1 MLRGVCESNAHLL
14 FVVTN
19 WDDVPHLADKRPYGG
34 QKMNK
39 PKRPIICVVSAE
51 ANSIEQ
57 RQILFGIIEKAQ
69 EYGYDTAVLSNIY
82 NPNISI
88 NSLECENKIYE
99 LVLSEQI
106 SAVILISESFVNE
119 QIREAI
125 ANSMLTKDVPI
136 IVLGAHLEEFANSK
150 FTFINTSDIDD
161 TVEIIDHLI
170 DEHGLTDIDYL
181 SGYDY
186 LEFSHN
192 RAEGYRQSLR
202 KHGIEVDENKIH
214 FGDFWMTSGEELAK
228 KYVSGA
234 LPLPQA
240 VACANDYMAYGLL
253 DEFRRNNIRVPEDVA
268 VIGYEYINQRLM
280 HYPLLTTYQR
290 NRADLGRCAVE
301 MIRDRLDGI
310 KEPEFTP
317 PKGRFIQ
324 GDSCPCGKK
333 LDNYFKELDSA
344 KVKSDFEAWNLFSSL
359 DQEITESKNL
369 DEFVEILGKFHWLI
383 RDAYNVVLCLQ
394 SNWYDPTAEA
404 SDVMSCR
411 DVMPWFDN
419 TPYEAHRFDFAEI
432 FSRCQ
437 TPAVYYFNPLFF
449 GQRLFGHIIL
459 RYDVPDTYDDIFRN
473 WIKSVSICLEF
484 LRMKND
490 IRYLTSCQNLSEQRD
505 TLTGMYNATG
515 LERAYNSAVLHGNKE
530 MYFVMLRICLS
541 EESIS
546 IANTDDRIKAVLDAS
561 RALDEFCGNHDICGR
576 INENTLICVV
586 QRNAPPELIGDCVAS
601 ILLQHKKYM
610 EYYGADSF
618 VCVCEQCSGVPYK
631 EIFEKCSAEA
641 DIKARA
647 LDEKKIISHYREME
661 EIRSYVYSRPTE
673 TFDSE
678 SLHDLFPG
686 STGYLRSVFKR
697 CFGISFH
704 KDCIIARIAKA
715 KYYLSTTTLNV
726 IEISEKCGY
735 LDSKY
740 FLRQF
745 SMVVGMTPIQ
755 YRVSIQY

>member
-1 MLRGVCESNAHLL
+1 
-14 FVVTN
+14 
-19 WDDVPHLADKRPYGG
+19 
-34 QKMNK
+34 MNK

-333 LDNYFKELDSA
+333 LDNYFKELDSGA
-344 KVKSDFEAWNLFSSL
+344 LPPVQLVRPD
-359 DQEITESKNL
+359 
-369 DEFVEILGKFHWLI
+369 GGGI
-383 RDAYNVVLCLQ
+383 RRHEL
-394 SNWYDPTAEA
+394 P
-404 SDVMSCR
+404 R
-411 DVMPWFDN
+411 
-419 TPYEAHRFDFAEI
+419 
-432 FSRCQ
+432 
-437 TPAVYYFNPLFF
+437 
-449 GQRLFGHIIL
+449 
-459 RYDVPDTYDDIFRN
+459 
-473 WIKSVSICLEF
+473 
-484 LRMKND
+484 
-490 IRYLTSCQNLSEQRD
+490 
-505 TLTGMYNATG
+505 
-515 LERAYNSAVLHGNKE
+515 
-530 MYFVMLRICLS
+530 
-541 EESIS
+541 
-546 IANTDDRIKAVLDAS
+546 
-561 RALDEFCGNHDICGR
+561 
-576 INENTLICVV
+576 
-586 QRNAPPELIGDCVAS
+586 RNA
-601 ILLQHKKYM
+601 
-610 EYYGADSF
+610 
-618 VCVCEQCSGVPYK
+618 
-631 EIFEKCSAEA
+631 
-641 DIKARA
+641 
-647 LDEKKIISHYREME
+647 
-661 EIRSYVYSRPTE
+661 
-673 TFDSE
+673 
-678 SLHDLFPG
+678 
-686 STGYLRSVFKR
+686 
-697 CFGISFH
+697 
-704 KDCIIARIAKA
+704 
-715 KYYLSTTTLNV
+715 
-726 IEISEKCGY
+726 
-735 LDSKY
+735 
-740 FLRQF
+740 
-745 SMVVGMTPIQ
+745 VV
-755 YRVSIQY
+755 R